1 MNTHRH
7 GMPAKAAITGSV
19 GLNIKVAN
27 SRRALIRLA
36 QVAVECTEAG
46 ALRWTSEQ
54 AIY

>member
-7 GMPAKAAITGSV
+7 GMPAKAAITDSV
-19 GLNIKVAN
+19 NIKVAN